1 MMAIPQLAGC
11 AMRLFRFFILLSLLL
26 AGSAQAAF
34 PSTTSANGSSLTG
47 LMQGSSNQADFLP
60 VHEAFRPGLLEA
72 NDQQI
77 IVIFD
82 IAPGYYLYRHRL
94 HFTLQ
99 GENELP
105 LSPQL
110 PEGKHK
116 TDEYFG
122 DVEVYYNQLQVTLD
136 VSDLAVGASSLSVEF
151 QGCADAGLCY
161 PPEVVNLP
169 LSDANAQAS
178 GSTKPAVAAQESSDL
193 SLTTQTGALA
203 LLLFFV
209 AGLGLTFTPCVLPM
223 LPILS
228 SLVLG
233 RSAIGR
239 GRALALALAYV
250 LGMAI
255 TLAVVGALIGSFGA
269 ALNIQARL
277 QSPWVLGSFAVFFA
291 LFALAMFGHF
301 DLTLPRF
308 LREPLER
315 LNQRT
320 EGGSVAGAASMGVLS
335 TLVVSPCI
343 SAPLAGALVYIST
356 TGDAFGGGLKLF
368 ALGLGMGVPLLLVA
382 LFGSTLLP
390 RSGPWLTTVK
400 HLFGF
405 GLLAVAIWL
414 LERLLPGPLS
424 LALWAALAAGL
435 AVRIG
440 LFSADHGN
448 YLRRTLAVLIALYA
462 SAALFGA
469 LAGAEDPLRPLQ
481 PFSASRDSATQPGA
495 GFTTLTAPAQVDLAL
510 QSAARQQ
517 QPAIIDVYA
526 DWCISCKVM
535 EREILSQPDV
545 REALAGHARI
555 KLDLTGNT
563 PAQRAWLTQHQLF
576 GPPAYL
582 FYRGDGQEL
591 RNLRI
596 QGEVDKTHFLRIL
609 QQAANGNLTP

>member
-1 MMAIPQLAGC
+1 
-11 AMRLFRFFILLSLLL
+11 MRLFRSFFLLCLLLS
-26 AGSAQAAF
+26 GTAQAAF
-34 PSTTSANGSSLTG
+34 PSTSSSSGSLTG
-47 LMQGSSNQADFLP
+47 ALQGSSNQANFLP
-60 VHEAFRPGLLEA
+60 VHQAFRPGLLNA
-72 NDQQI
+72 NNSQI
-77 IVIFD
+77 SVIFD

-94 HFTLQ
+94 HFTAGSQQLTA
-99 GENELP
+99 
-105 LSPQL
+105 SL

-122 DVEVYYNQLQVTLD
+122 DVEVYYNQLEVVLD
-136 VSDLAVGASSLSVEF
+136 ASALTVDAAQLEVGF

-161 PPEVVNLP
+161 PPEVVTLELP
-169 LSDANAQAS
+169 ENSAAKPDKLSTGTESAGFNQLLGEQA
-178 GSTKPAVAAQESSDL
+178 GS
-193 SLTTQTGALA
+193 LA
-203 LLLFFV
+203 LLVFFI

-250 LGMAI
+250 LGMAL

-277 QSPWVLGSFAVFFA
+277 QSPLILGAFAAFFA

-301 DLTLPRF
+301 DLNLPRF

-320 EGGSVAGAASMGVLS
+320 EGGSLAGAAGMGVLS

-356 TGDAFGGGLKLF
+356 TGDALGGGFKLF

-390 RSGPWLTTVK
+390 RSGPWLNTVK

-424 LALWAALAAGL
+424 LALWASLAAGL

-448 YLRRTLAVLIALYA
+448 YLRRTLALLIALYA

-469 LAGAEDPLRPLQ
+469 LAGGEDPLRPLK
-481 PFSASRDSATQPGA
+481 PFSATADRAQNIDW
-495 GFTTLTAPAQVDLAL
+495 FVTLDDPSQLDPALR
-510 QSAARQQ
+510 SAAQQ
-517 QPAIIDVYA
+517 RQPAIIDVYA

-535 EREILSQPDV
+535 EREILSQPEV
-545 REALAGHARI
+545 REALSGYARI
-555 KLDLTGNT
+555 KLDLTDNT
-563 PAQRAWLTQHQLF
+563 AAQRAWLTSQQLF

-582 FYRGDGQEL
+582 LFNSRGKEL
-591 RNLRI
+591 NALRI
-596 QGEVDKTHFLRIL
+596 QGEVDKAEFMRVI
-609 QQAANGNLTP
+609 QQAASDNITP

>member
-1 MMAIPQLAGC
+1 
-11 AMRLFRFFILLSLLL
+11 MRLFRFFILLCLLV
-26 AGSAQAAF
+26 AGNAQAAF
-34 PSTTSANGSSLTG
+34 PNTSSNASGSLTSSF
-47 LMQGSSNQADFLP
+47 QGSSNQADFLP
-60 VHEAFRPGLLEA
+60 VHEAFRPGLLDA
-72 NDQQI
+72 NNQQI
-77 IVIFD
+77 RVIFD

-94 HFTLQ
+94 HFTLH
-99 GENELP
+99 GAELT
-105 LSPQL
+105 PQL

-116 TDEYFG
+116 TDEFFG
-122 DVEVYYNQLQVTLD
+122 DVEVYYNQLEVVLD
-136 VSDLAVGASSLSVEF
+136 VSALAADVNQLTVGF

-161 PPEVVNLP
+161 PPEVVTLELP
-169 LSDANAQAS
+169 DSGAASTSDSRMTTIGFSQLLD
-178 GSTKPAVAAQESSDL
+178 QES
-193 SLTTQTGALA
+193 GGLA

-233 RSAIGR
+233 RASISR
-239 GRALALALAYV
+239 GRALTLALAYV
-250 LGMAI
+250 LGMAV
-255 TLAVVGALIGSFGA
+255 TLAIVGALIGSFGA

-277 QSPWVLGSFAVFFA
+277 QSPWVLGAFAAFFA

-301 DLTLPRF
+301 DLNLPRF

-315 LNQRT
+315 MHHRT
-320 EGGSVAGAASMGVLS
+320 QGGSLAGAASMGVLS

-356 TGDAFGGGLKLF
+356 TGDALGGGFKLF

-382 LFGSTLLP
+382 LFGSALLP
-390 RSGPWLTTVK
+390 RSGPWLNTVK

-414 LERLLPGPLS
+414 LERLLPGTLS

-448 YLRRTLAVLIALYA
+448 HLRRTLALLVALYA

-469 LAGAEDPLRPLQ
+469 LAGGEDPLRPLQ
-481 PFSASRDSATQPGA
+481 PFSGASDNKVSTDW
-495 GFTTLTAPAQVDLAL
+495 FVTVDDPAQLDQAL
-510 QSAARQQ
+510 RTAAAQQ

-526 DWCISCKVM
+526 DWCISCKIM

-545 REALAGHARI
+545 REALKGYARI
-555 KLDLTGNT
+555 KLDLTDNT
-563 PAQRAWLTQHQLF
+563 TAQRTWLTDHQLF

-582 FYRGDGQEL
+582 FFSPSGSEL
-591 RNLRI
+591 TDLRI
-596 QGEVDKTHFLRIL
+596 QGEVNKAEFMGVL
-609 QQAANGNLTP
+609 QQAASGNITP

>member
-1 MMAIPQLAGC
+1 MMAVPYLAGC
-11 AMRLFRFFILLSLLL
+11 TMQLFRFFILLYLLL
-26 AGSAQAAF
+26 AGTAQAAF
-34 PSTTSANGSSLTG
+34 PSTSSSSGSLTG
-47 LMQGSSNQADFLP
+47 AFQGSSNQADFLP
-60 VHEAFRPGLLEA
+60 VHEAFRPGLLDADE
-72 NDQQI
+72 QKI
-77 IVIFD
+77 RVIFE

-99 GENELP
+99 GTAENSLTP
-105 LSPQL
+105 SL

-122 DVEVYYNQLQVTLD
+122 DVEVYYNQLEVVLD
-136 VSDLAVGASSLSVEF
+136 ISELPAGATQLAVGF

-161 PPEVVNLP
+161 PPEVVMLDLP
-169 LSDANAQAS
+169 GAGATAQAASETAGPSFNQLLSEQS
-178 GSTKPAVAAQESSDL
+178 GS
-193 SLTTQTGALA
+193 LA

-239 GRALALALAYV
+239 GRALALAFAYV
-250 LGMAI
+250 LGMAL

-277 QSPWVLGSFAVFFA
+277 QSPWILGAFAAFFA

-301 DLTLPRF
+301 DLNLPRF

-320 EGGSVAGAASMGVLS
+320 EGGSLAGAAGMGVFS

-356 TGDAFGGGLKLF
+356 TGDALGGGFKLF

-390 RSGPWLTTVK
+390 RSGPWLNTVK

-448 YLRRTLAVLIALYA
+448 YLRRTLALLIALYS

-469 LAGAEDPLRPLQ
+469 LAGGEDPLRPLQ
-481 PFSASRDSATQPGA
+481 PFSGTATNAQDA
-495 GFTTLTAPAQVDLAL
+495 DWFVTLDDPAQLDQAL
-510 QSAARQQ
+510 RNAAQQQ

-545 REALAGHARI
+545 REALSGYARI
-555 KLDLTGNT
+555 KLDLTDNT
-563 PAQRAWLTQHQLF
+563 RAQRAWLTSQQLF

-582 FYRGDGQEL
+582 LFNSSGEEL
-591 RNLRI
+591 SALRI
-596 QGEVDKTHFLRIL
+596 QGEVDKDHFMRTM
-609 QQAANGNLTP
+609 QQAAIGNMTP

>member
-1 MMAIPQLAGC
+1 
-11 AMRLFRFFILLSLLL
+11 MRLFRFFILLSLLL
-26 AGSAQAAF
+26 ASSVQAAF
-34 PSTTSANGSSLTG
+34 PSTTSGTSSSLTG
-47 LMQGSSNQADFLP
+47 LLQGSSNQADFLP
-60 VHEAFRPGLLEA
+60 VHEAFRPGLLDA
-72 NDQQI
+72 NNQQI
-77 IVIFD
+77 RVIFD

-94 HFTLQ
+94 HFTLH
-99 GENELP
+99 GEHELS
-105 LSPQL
+105 LTAQL

-136 VSDLAVGASSLSVEF
+136 VSELPVGASSLAVGF

-169 LSDANAQAS
+169 LTDAGGSAQTAETAEE
-178 GSTKPAVAAQESSDL
+178 STGLP
-193 SLTTQTGALA
+193 LTSQTGSLA

-255 TLAVVGALIGSFGA
+255 TLAIVGALIGSFGA

-277 QSPWVLGSFAVFFA
+277 QSPWILGSFALFFA
-291 LFALAMFGHF
+291 MFALAMFGHF
-301 DLTLPRF
+301 DLNLPRF

-315 LNQRT
+315 MHQRT
-320 EGGSVAGAASMGVLS
+320 EGGSLAGAASMGVLS

-356 TGDAFGGGLKLF
+356 TGDALGGGLKLF

-382 LFGSTLLP
+382 LFGSALLP
-390 RSGPWLTTVK
+390 RSGPWLNTVK

-440 LFSADHGN
+440 LFSGDHGN
-448 YLRRTLAVLIALYA
+448 HLRRTLALLIALYA

-481 PFSASRDSATQPGA
+481 PFSAARDSATQQDGNFN
-495 GFTTLTAPAQVDLAL
+495 GLTDPTQLDLAL
-510 QSAARQQ
+510 QSAARQK

-535 EREILSQPDV
+535 EREILSQPEV
-545 REALAGHARI
+545 REALSGYARI
-555 KLDLTGNT
+555 KLDLTDNT
-563 PAQRAWLTQHQLF
+563 PAQRAWLTEHQLF

-582 FYRGDGQEL
+582 FYDNDGDEQ

-596 QGEVDKTHFLRIL
+596 QGEVDKAHFLRTL
-609 QQAANGNLTP
+609 QQADNGNLTP

>member
-1 MMAIPQLAGC
+1 
-11 AMRLFRFFILLSLLL
+11 MRLFRFFILLSLLL
-26 AGSAQAAF
+26 AGSAQAEF
-34 PSTTSANGSSLTG
+34 PGSASNSNTLTG
-47 LMQGSSNQADFLP
+47 LLQGSSNQADFLP
-60 VHEAFRPGLLEA
+60 VHQAFRPGVLEA
-72 NDQQI
+72 DARQI
-77 IVIFD
+77 TVIFD

-94 HFTLQ
+94 HFSLQ
-99 GENELP
+99 GAQDQVLTA
-105 LSPQL
+105 QL

-136 VSDLAVGASSLSVEF
+136 ISELPAGAGSLAVGF

-161 PPEVVNLP
+161 PPEVVTLP
-169 LSDANAQAS
+169 LDNSAGAAS
-178 GSTKPAVAAQESSDL
+178 AESSDASAGM
-193 SLTTQTGALA
+193 SLASQTGSLA

-209 AGLGLTFTPCVLPM
+209 AGMGLTFTPCVLPM

-239 GRALALALAYV
+239 GRALVLALAYV

-255 TLAVVGALIGSFGA
+255 TLAIVGALIGSFGA

-277 QSPWVLGSFAVFFA
+277 QSPWILGTFALFFA

-301 DLTLPRF
+301 DLSLPRF

-320 EGGSVAGAASMGVLS
+320 EGGSLAGAASMGVLS

-343 SAPLAGALVYIST
+343 SAPLAGALIYIST
-356 TGDAFGGGLKLF
+356 TGDALGGGVKLF

-382 LFGSTLLP
+382 LFGSALLP
-390 RSGPWLTTVK
+390 RSGPWLNTVK

-414 LERLLPGPLS
+414 IERLLPGQLS

-448 YLRRTLAVLIALYA
+448 HLRRTLALLIALYA

-469 LAGAEDPLRPLQ
+469 LAGAVDPLRPLA
-481 PFSASRDSATQPGA
+481 PFTGNTMAPQAQSDFVVLQD
-495 GFTTLTAPAQVDLAL
+495 PAQLDQAL
-510 QSAARQQ
+510 RNAAQQQ

-535 EREILSQPDV
+535 EREILSHPEV
-545 REALAGHARI
+545 RDALAGYARI
-555 KLDLTGNT
+555 KLDLTANT
-563 PAQRAWLTQHQLF
+563 PAQRDWLTRHQLF

-582 FYRGDGQEL
+582 FFTPGGEEL
-591 RNLRI
+591 RTLRI
-596 QGEVDKTHFLRIL
+596 QGEVDKAHFTQVL
-609 QQAANGNLTP
+609 QRAAAGNMTP

>member
-1 MMAIPQLAGC
+1 
-11 AMRLFRFFILLSLLL
+11 MRLFRFFILLSLLL
-26 AGSAQAAF
+26 TASAQAAF
-34 PSTTSANGSSLTG
+34 PSSTSASGSSLTG
-47 LMQGSSNQADFLP
+47 LLQGSSNQADFLP

-77 IVIFD
+77 SVIFD

-99 GENELP
+99 GEHDLP
-105 LSPQL
+105 LTAQL

-136 VSDLAVGASSLSVEF
+136 VSDLPAAASNLAVGF

-161 PPEVVNLP
+161 PPEVVNLTLTEASAP
-169 LSDANAQAS
+169 AKPADTSDAPS
-178 GSTKPAVAAQESSDL
+178 GFSLSSE
-193 SLTTQTGALA
+193 TGGLA

-250 LGMAI
+250 LGMAV
-255 TLAVVGALIGSFGA
+255 TLAIVGALIGSFGA

-277 QSPWVLGSFAVFFA
+277 QSPWILGSFALFFA

-301 DLTLPRF
+301 DLSLPRF
-308 LREPLER
+308 LRDPLER
-315 LNQRT
+315 IHQRT
-320 EGGSVAGAASMGVLS
+320 EGGSLAGAASMGALS

-356 TGDAFGGGLKLF
+356 TGDALGGGLKLF

-382 LFGSTLLP
+382 LFGSALLP
-390 RSGPWLTTVK
+390 RSGPWLNTVK

-414 LERLLPGPLS
+414 LERLLPGSLS

-448 YLRRTLAVLIALYA
+448 YLRRTLALLIALYA

-481 PFSASRDSATQPGA
+481 PFSTTRDSAAQQSGE
-495 GFTTLTAPAQVDLAL
+495 FTTLTDPAQLNLAL

-517 QPAIIDVYA
+517 QPAIVDVYA

-535 EREILSQPDV
+535 EREILSQPAV
-545 REALAGHARI
+545 REALAGYARI
-555 KLDLTGNT
+555 KLDLTDNT

-582 FYRGDGQEL
+582 FYRGDGEEQ
-591 RNLRI
+591 RKLRI
-596 QGEVDKTHFLRIL
+596 QGEVDKAHFLRLL
-609 QQAANGNLTP
+609 QQAADGNLTP

>member
-1 MMAIPQLAGC
+1 MMAVLYLAGC
-11 AMRLFRFFILLSLLL
+11 TMRLFRFFVLLSLLL
-26 AGSAQAAF
+26 TSSAQAAF
-34 PSTTSANGSSLTG
+34 PSTANSSGSLTG
-47 LMQGSSNQADFLP
+47 LLQGSSNQADFLP
-60 VHEAFRPGLLEA
+60 VHEAFRPGLLDA
-72 NDQQI
+72 NDQEI
-77 IVIFD
+77 RVIFD

-94 HFTLQ
+94 HFSLQ
-99 GENELP
+99 GEPEQP
-105 LSPQL
+105 LTPSL

-122 DVEVYYNQLQVTLD
+122 DVEVYYNQLEVVLD
-136 VSDLAVGASSLSVEF
+136 ISALPTGASQLTVGF

-161 PPEVVNLP
+161 PPEVVTLELP
-169 LSDANAQAS
+169 NSGAAAGTPTPTDAVGFNQLLGAQS
-178 GSTKPAVAAQESSDL
+178 G
-193 SLTTQTGALA
+193 GLA

-233 RSAIGR
+233 RSTIGR

-250 LGMAI
+250 LGMAL

-277 QSPWVLGSFAVFFA
+277 QSPWVLGAFAAFFT

-301 DLTLPRF
+301 DLSLPRF

-320 EGGSVAGAASMGVLS
+320 EGGSLAGAAGMGVLS

-356 TGDAFGGGLKLF
+356 TGDALGGGFKLF

-390 RSGPWLTTVK
+390 RSGPWLNTVK

-414 LERLLPGPLS
+414 LERLLPGPLT

-440 LFSADHGN
+440 LFSANHDN
-448 YLRRTLAVLIALYA
+448 YLRRTLALLIALYA

-469 LAGAEDPLRPLQ
+469 LAGGEDPLRPLQ
-481 PFSASRDSATQPGA
+481 PFSAKTSSNDATDW
-495 GFTTLTAPAQVDLAL
+495 FVTLEDPAAL
-510 QSAARQQ
+510 DQALRSAAQQ
-517 QPAIIDVYA
+517 QKPAIIDVYA

-535 EREILSQPDV
+535 EREILSKPDV
-545 REALAGHARI
+545 RDALSGYARI
-555 KLDLTGNT
+555 KLDLTNNT
-563 PAQRAWLTQHQLF
+563 AAQRAWLTRHQLF

-582 FYRGDGQEL
+582 FFNSNGEEL
-591 RNLRI
+591 KQLRI
-596 QGEVDKTHFLRIL
+596 QGEVDKVHFMRVLIN
-609 QQAANGNLTP
+609 ADAGNITP